1 MDERLVSTAPHTQIS
16 LPEVQIGI
24 LPGWGG
30 TQRLPRLIGLNA
42 AIEMICGGETLSAQK
57 AVTVG
62 FAFDAVPADQ
72 LVDEGRRLIEYLAA
86 ERRVEGTA
94 RAAASSRSG

>member
-1 MDERLVSTAPHTQIS
+1 MDERLVSTAAHTQIS

-42 AIEMICGGETLSAQK
+42 GIEMICGGEQALGSK
-57 AVTVG
+57 
-62 FAFDAVPADQ
+62 
-72 LVDEGRRLIEYLAA
+72 GRR
-86 ERRVEGTA
+86 RRV
-94 RAAASSRSG
+94 SRSTPSPPRAWSRKAGG